1 MNCDN
6 ITPGPAVYW
15 LNNPFDLTAIDRYSV
30 NNRTTI
36 RQWLVDNH
44 CEDRLNYLPT
54 VCVYDGKELLRA
66 EYDQLIDGPV
76 CFVTL
81 PTGGDSGS
89 NPLAAIAMIAMSVFV
104 PGFVGTMGA
113 WAMNAA
119 GTGLSIAGTMVSAGI
134 MMGGAMLI
142 SAVFPPPSLPNSA
155 TRSTGSP
162 TYSLGAQGNA
172 ARPGSPIPV
181 NYGRMRV
188 YPDFAAQ
195 PYTEY
200 ESNEQYLYQLF
211 CIGQGENLLSDIRLE
226 DTPIQNFA
234 EVTTEIIPPLGR
246 VTLFHTAVVTA
257 VEAGGQDMSE
267 AITLGPYIIN
277 AVETEISRIAV
288 DIVFPAD

>member
-6 ITPGPAVYW
+6 ITPNPAVYW

-44 CEDRLNYLPT
+44 CEARLNYLPT
-54 VCVYDGKELLRA
+54 VCVYDGKELLRT

-142 SAVFPPPSLPNSA
+142 SAVFPPPGLPNSA
-155 TRSTGSP
+155 TPSTGSP
-162 TYSLGAQGNA
+162 TYSIGAQGNA
-172 ARPGSPIPV
+172 ARLGSPIPV
-181 NYGRMRV
+181 NYGRMRI

-195 PYTEY
+195 PYSEY

-211 CIGQGENLLSDIRLE
+211 CIGQGENQISDIRLE
-226 DTPIQNFA
+226 DTPITNFA
-234 EVTTEIIPPLGR
+234 EIIPPSF
-246 VTLFHTAVVTA
+246 VANKHAA
-257 VEAGGQDMSE
+257 
-267 AITLGPYIIN
+267 
-277 AVETEISRIAV
+277 
-288 DIVFPAD
+288 